1 MFYQWQR
8 QFFENGTAA
17 FESKQRQGQAQMV
30 GPSGFENKLH
40 RPSMLFGRLE
50 QLPISGLIIVELRWQ
65 SQWRSIDVE
74 PVFADINCTVE

>member
-1 MFYQWQR
+1 
-8 QFFENGTAA
+8 
-17 FESKQRQGQAQMV
+17 
-30 GPSGFENKLH
+30 
-40 RPSMLFGRLE
+40 MLFGRLD